1 MLNIQEMEKATAL
14 TQYTLRYYEKEGL
27 LIPKRQKNGRRM
39 YTDDDVSWLLFVKDL
54 RSIGITIE
62 ELRLYAT
69 LKQSDGGREKNIQLL
84 EMYRERLKET
94 VKRYNEVDKVIVKQM
109 QRFKKEQKSKRK
121 NKE

>member
-1 MLNIQEMEKATAL
+1 MLNIQEMEKVTEL

-62 ELRLYAT
+62 ELRFYFT
-69 LKQSDGGREKNIQLL
+69 LKQSDEGREKNIQLL
-84 EMYRERLKET
+84 EMYREQLKET